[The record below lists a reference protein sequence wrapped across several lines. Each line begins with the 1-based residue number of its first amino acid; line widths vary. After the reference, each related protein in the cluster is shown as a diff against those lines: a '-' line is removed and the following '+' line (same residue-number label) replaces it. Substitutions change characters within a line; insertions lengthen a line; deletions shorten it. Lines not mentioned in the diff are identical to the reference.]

1 MYNINDWSFF
11 LVRKFTNFSK
21 KNLLIYIKPSRN
33 TYQLKMQEKRE
44 KIMKI
49 QFLTS
54 DISKSMG
61 LKNLK
66 KFRGIQNKL

>member
-1 MYNINDWSFF
+1 
-11 LVRKFTNFSK
+11 
-21 KNLLIYIKPSRN
+21 
-33 TYQLKMQEKRE
+33 MQ

-66 KFRGIQNKL
+66 KFGGIQNKL